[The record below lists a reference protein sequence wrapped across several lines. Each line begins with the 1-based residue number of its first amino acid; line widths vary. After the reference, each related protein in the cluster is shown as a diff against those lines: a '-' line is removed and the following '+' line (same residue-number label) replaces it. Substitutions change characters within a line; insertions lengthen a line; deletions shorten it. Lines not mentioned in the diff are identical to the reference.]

1 MKKLKNIGHTIA
13 KVSLLSISVVI
24 FGIVFFELYLAYLN
38 ASGQKEKSEQIMS
51 DIDFKIDG
59 TYKDNPN
66 NIWYEK
72 PIDSISSTNSI
83 K

>member
-1 MKKLKNIGHTIA
+1 MA
-13 KVSLLSISVVI
+13 SLLLMSVMI
-24 FGIVFFELYLAYLN
+24 FGIVFFELYLVYLN
-38 ASGQKEKSEQIMS
+38 TSGQIEKSEKIMS

-59 TYKDNPN
+59 TYKTNPN

-72 PIDSISSTNSI
+72 PTDNITSTNSI

>member
-1 MKKLKNIGHTIA
+1 MKKLKNIGRAIA
-13 KVSLLSISVVI
+13 MASLLSISVMI
-24 FGIVFFELYLAYLN
+24 FGIVFFELYLVYLN
-38 ASGQKEKSEQIMS
+38 TSGQIEKSEKIMS

-59 TYKDNPN
+59 TYKTNPN

>member
-24 FGIVFFELYLAYLN
+24 FGIVFFELYLVYLN

-72 PIDSISSTNSI
+72 HIDSISSTNSI

>member
-1 MKKLKNIGHTIA
+1 MKKLKNIGRAIA
-13 KVSLLSISVVI
+13 MASLLLMSVMI
-24 FGIVFFELYLAYLN
+24 FGIVFFELYLVYLN
-38 ASGQKEKSEQIMS
+38 TSGQIEKSEKIMS

-72 PIDSISSTNSI
+72 STDNITSTNSI

>member
-1 MKKLKNIGHTIA
+1 MKKLKNIGRAIA
-13 KVSLLSISVVI
+13 MASLLLMSVMI
-24 FGIVFFELYLAYLN
+24 FSIVFFELYLVYLN
-38 ASGQKEKSEQIMS
+38 TSGQIEKSEKIMS

-59 TYKDNPN
+59 TYKTNPN

-72 PIDSISSTNSI
+72 SIDSISSTNSI

>member
-1 MKKLKNIGHTIA
+1 MKKLKNIGHTVA
-13 KVSLLSISVVI
+13 KVSLILLSVMI
-24 FGIVFFELYLAYLN
+24 FGIVFFELYLVYLN

-72 PIDSISSTNSI
+72 PIDSIISTNNI

>member
-1 MKKLKNIGHTIA
+1 MKNLKNIGHTIA

-24 FGIVFFELYLAYLN
+24 FGIVFFELYLDYLN
-38 ASGQKEKSEQIMS
+38 ASGQIERSEKIMS

-72 PIDSISSTNSI
+72 STNNITSTNSI

>member
-1 MKKLKNIGHTIA
+1 MKKLKNIGHTLA
-13 KVSLLSISVVI
+13 KVSLMLLSVMI
-24 FGIVFFELYLAYLN
+24 FSIVFFELYLVYLN
-38 ASGQKEKSEQIMS
+38 TSGQKERSEQIMTN
-51 DIDFKIDG
+51 IDFKIDG

-72 PIDSISSTNSI
+72 TTDNITSTNSI

>member
-1 MKKLKNIGHTIA
+1 MTN
-13 KVSLLSISVVI
+13 
-24 FGIVFFELYLAYLN
+24 
-38 ASGQKEKSEQIMS
+38 
-51 DIDFKIDG
+51 IDFKIDG

-72 PIDSISSTNSI
+72 TTDNITSTNSI

>member
-1 MKKLKNIGHTIA
+1 MKKLKNIGRAIA
-13 KVSLLSISVVI
+13 MASLLLMSVMI
-24 FGIVFFELYLAYLN
+24 FSIVFFELYLVYLN
-38 ASGQKEKSEQIMS
+38 ASGQIEKSEKIMS

-59 TYKDNPN
+59 TYKTNPN

-72 PIDSISSTNSI
+72 PTDNITSTNSI

>member
-24 FGIVFFELYLAYLN
+24 FGIVFFELYLVYLN

>member
-1 MKKLKNIGHTIA
+1 MKKLKNIGRAIA
-13 KVSLLSISVVI
+13 MASLLLMSVMI
-24 FGIVFFELYLAYLN
+24 FSIVFFELYLVYLN
-38 ASGQKEKSEQIMS
+38 TSGQIEKSEKIMS

-59 TYKDNPN
+59 TYKTNPN

-72 PIDSISSTNSI
+72 PTDNITSTNSI

>member
-1 MKKLKNIGHTIA
+1 MKKLKNIGRAIA
-13 KVSLLSISVVI
+13 MASLLLMSVMI

-72 PIDSISSTNSI
+72 STDNITSTNSI

>member
-13 KVSLLSISVVI
+13 KVSLLSISVMI
-24 FGIVFFELYLAYLN
+24 FGIVFFELYLVYLN

-72 PIDSISSTNSI
+72 PIDNISSTNSI

>member
-1 MKKLKNIGHTIA
+1 MKKLKNIGRAIA
-13 KVSLLSISVVI
+13 MASLLLMSVMI
-24 FGIVFFELYLAYLN
+24 FSIVFFELYLVYLN
-38 ASGQKEKSEQIMS
+38 ASGQIEKSEKIMS

-72 PIDSISSTNSI
+72 STDNITSTNSI

>member
-38 ASGQKEKSEQIMS
+38 ASGQKEKSEQI
-51 DIDFKIDG
+51 
-59 TYKDNPN
+59 TNQNPRN
-66 NIWYEK
+66 RAGKGHQEK
-72 PIDSISSTNSI
+72 KELS
-83 K
+83 